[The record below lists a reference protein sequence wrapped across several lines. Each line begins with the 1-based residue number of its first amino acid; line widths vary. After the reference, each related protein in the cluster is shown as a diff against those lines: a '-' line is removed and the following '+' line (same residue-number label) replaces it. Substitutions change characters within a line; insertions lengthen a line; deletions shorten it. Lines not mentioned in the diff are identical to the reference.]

1 MLDEN
6 VTNLIFIVLQFISFL
21 RDRHSFKGI
30 GDSVSRDITDDR
42 TVNTSIASVLVQKR
56 Y

>member
-6 VTNLIFIVLQFISFL
+6 VTNLIFIMLQFISFL
-21 RDRHSFKGI
+21 RDI
-30 GDSVSRDITDDR
+30 VSKVSAILFQEITDDR
-42 TVNTSIASVLVQKR
+42 TVNTSSASVLVQKR